1 MEVVIIDYNAGNIR
15 SVENALKRLNVEPVI
30 TADKQLIRH
39 ADKVIFPGVGEAA
52 TTMSFLQERGLDV
65 LIKSLTQPVLGI
77 CLGMQLM
84 CRYSEEG
91 ATNCLGIF
99 DTEVKRF
106 ESLRHEDKVPHMGWN
121 TIYNLQNNMKIVDGG
136 MKPGS
141 CLFKGVADNSYV
153 YFVHSYYVPVND
165 YTVATT
171 DYIQPFSAAIQKDNF
186 FATQFHPE
194 KSGSIGEQILKNFL
208 FEL

>member
-52 TTMSFLQERGLDV
+52 TTMSFLHERGLDV

-121 TIYNLQNNMKIVDGG
+121 TIYNLQNNMKVVDGG